1 MFEKVDAFNKSE
13 NTGITLI
20 DLREKMSNRLLIG
33 AFLITFV
40 ELLLFI
46 GVKNVDY
53 KIPIIALYII
63 IYSLG
68 LFSII
73 KEKVVTYKTKG
84 KIFILVFYL
93 LGSLTFSQSGG
104 LSSMMMFTFGMITC
118 ILYFKKKMNIY
129 YIFLVMS
136 TLLILGVSINPSF
149 DLFIIRIDFL
159 GNFSWFIKSVFISMY
174 LFTVFSSIYLLIKYT
189 KTSIKELEKVAL
201 YDSLTNL
208 PNKLQFKKN
217 LNKIIND
224 SSVESF
230 GVLYIDLDNF
240 KKINDVFGRFTGDRI
255 LNIIA
260 KRLKA
265 LEYNEDLFARISGD
279 EFILLIKNKIH
290 RKISQNNIEKLR
302 TSIERP
308 IIIDG
313 ISYEVKAS
321 YGYSLYPKD
330 GLTGETLIQKSEIAM
345 RKAKVSESDHFKQY
359 NNQMKASI
367 KLFHKIEN
375 ELEKNIKEGKVE
387 LVYQPQIDV
396 ETEEIVGFEV
406 LSRFSSGTL
415 GVISPEIFIPLLEE
429 NGLIVKYGELMI
441 EKAVEELKVFESVGL
456 KNYKMAINISAM
468 QLNQPNFITFL
479 KFILE
484 KYDIKDK
491 SLELEITES
500 LLIKN
505 RKETNTILKEIRSI
519 GINISLDD
527 FGTGYSSLSYLMDL
541 ELDQLKIDK
550 SFINQL
556 ENDSTKENILESII
570 NMAHVL
576 SFDVVAEGVEN
587 KNQLEIIRSKKCNY
601 VQGYYYYK
609 PLSSKEIIKILQE

>member
-1 MFEKVDAFNKSE
+1 MFKKVDAFSKKE

-33 AFLITFV
+33 AIFITFM
-40 ELLLFI
+40 ELLLFVGI
-46 GVKNVDY
+46 KDVDY
-53 KIPIIALYII
+53 KIPIMTIYIL
-63 IYSLG
+63 IYSIG

-73 KEKVVTYKTKG
+73 KEDYVSYESKG
-84 KIFILVFYL
+84 KIFLLIFYL
-93 LGSLTFSQSGG
+93 LGSLTLSLSGG

-118 ILYFKKKMNIY
+118 LLYFKKKINLY
-129 YIFLVMS
+129 YILLVLI
-136 TLLILGVSINPSF
+136 TLLALGMSINPSF
-149 DLFIIRIDFL
+149 DLFIITIDFFGDFTWL
-159 GNFSWFIKSVFISMY
+159 INSIFFSMY
-174 LFTVFSSIYLLIKYT
+174 LFTLFASIYLLIKYT
-189 KTSIKELEKVAL
+189 KTSVKELEKVAL

-260 KRLKA
+260 NRLKD
-265 LEYNEDLFARISGD
+265 LEYKEDLFARISGD
-279 EFILLIKNKIH
+279 EFILLIKNKVH
-290 RKISQNNIEKLR
+290 KEISQDNIQRLR

-308 IIIDG
+308 ITIDG

-330 GLTGETLIQKSEIAM
+330 GLTAETLIQKSEIAM
-345 RKAKVSESDHFKQY
+345 RKAKISESDHFKQY

-367 KLFHKIEN
+367 NLFHKIEN
-375 ELEKNIKEGKVE
+375 ELERNIKEGKVE

-396 ETEEIVGFEV
+396 KTEEIVGFEV

-415 GVISPEIFIPLLEE
+415 GIISPEIFIPLLEE
-429 NGLIVKYGELMI
+429 NGLIVKYGKLMI
-441 EKAVEELKVFESVGL
+441 EKAVKELKVFENSGRRD
-456 KNYKMAINISAM
+456 YKMAINISAM
-468 QLNQPNFITFL
+468 QLNQPNFIPFL

-484 KYDIKDK
+484 KYNVKHK

-576 SFDVVAEGVEN
+576 SFEVVAEGVEN
-587 KNQLEIIRSKKCNY
+587 KNQLEIIRSKKCNF

-609 PLSSKEIIKILQE
+609 PLSSIEIIKVLEE

>member
-1 MFEKVDAFNKSE
+1 MFKKVKAFNE
-13 NTGITLI
+13 NENIGITLI

-33 AFLITFV
+33 AFLITFM

-46 GVKNVDY
+46 GVKNVNY
-53 KIPIIALYII
+53 KIPTII
-63 IYSLG
+63 IYILIYSIG
-68 LFSII
+68 FFSII
-73 KEKVVTYKTKG
+73 KEENFSYERKG
-84 KIFILVFYL
+84 KVFLLAFYL
-93 LGSLTFSQSGG
+93 LGSLTFIQSGG

-118 ILYFKKKMNIY
+118 LLYFKKQTNIY
-129 YIFLVMS
+129 YIILVMV
-136 TLLILGVSINPSF
+136 TLLVLGISIKPSF
-149 DLFIIRIDFL
+149 DLLIIRIDFF
-159 GNFSWFIKSVFISMY
+159 GDFSWVIKSLLISMY
-174 LFTVFSSIYLLIKYT
+174 LFTIFSSIFLLIKYT

-265 LEYNEDLFARISGD
+265 LEYKEDLFARISGD

-290 RKISQNNIEKLR
+290 RKISQDNIQKLR
-302 TSIERP
+302 ASIERP

-330 GLTGETLIQKSEIAM
+330 GLTAETLIQKSEIAM
-345 RKAKVSESDHFKQY
+345 RKAKISENDHFKQY

-396 ETEEIVGFEV
+396 KTEEIVGFEV

-415 GVISPEIFIPLLEE
+415 GIISPEIFIPLLEE

-441 EKAVEELKVFESVGL
+441 EKAVKELKVFEKVGCR
-456 KNYKMAINISAM
+456 NFKMAINISAL

-479 KFILE
+479 KFILK
-484 KYDIKDK
+484 KYDIKHRN
-491 SLELEITES
+491 LELEITES

-505 RKETNTILKEIRSI
+505 RKETNALLKEIRNI

-587 KNQLEIIRSKKCNY
+587 KNQLEIIQSKKCNY

-609 PLSSKEIIKILQE
+609 PLTSKEIIKILEE